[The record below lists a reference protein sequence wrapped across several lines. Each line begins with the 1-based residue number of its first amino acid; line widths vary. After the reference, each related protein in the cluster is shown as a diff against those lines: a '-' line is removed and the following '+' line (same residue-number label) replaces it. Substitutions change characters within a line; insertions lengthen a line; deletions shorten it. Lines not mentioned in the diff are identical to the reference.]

1 MAFCTSCGANVS
13 GAFCNQCGTPVRAQ
27 GTTAP
32 SQGMTPPPPIAQPAP
47 GMAAPPLVVAPRK
60 TSPIVWILVIV
71 LGLFVLGIVGVVGT
85 GFFVLHKAKQA
96 GFDTAL
102 MSRNPGLAVAKMITA
117 MNPDAEVVKTDDS
130 AGTITIR
137 DRSSGKVMNFTFDDI
152 RNGKFNM
159 KVKGDDGDGSI
170 QIGGGDGK
178 LPDWV
183 PAYPGSTGQGTFSVK
198 GSSSDGGEGGN
209 YTFTT
214 PDPPAKVMTF
224 YQDKARDIGLKAN
237 LTTNT
242 PDGGM
247 LIVADEG
254 SNRTLTIVVGKGS
267 PDTTVNLT
275 YAMKK

>member
-1 MAFCTSCGANVS
+1 MAFCTSCGANVN
-13 GAFCNQCGTPVRAQ
+13 GAFCNQCGTPVRA
-27 GTTAP
+27 GGMTPPAP
-32 SQGMTPPPPIAQPAP
+32 GMTPPPPVAQPAP
-47 GMAAPPLVVAPRK
+47 GMAAPPLAAAPRK

-130 AGTITIR
+130 SGTITIR
-137 DRSSGKVMNFTFDDI
+137 DRSSGKVMTFTFDDI

-159 KVKGDDGDGSI
+159 KVKSEDGDGSI

-183 PAYPGSTGQGTFSVK
+183 PAYPGSTSQGTFSVK

-209 YTFTT
+209 YTYTT

-224 YQDKARDIGLKAN
+224 YQDKARDMGLKAN
-237 LTTNT
+237 LTTNK

-275 YAMKK
+275 YAMKR